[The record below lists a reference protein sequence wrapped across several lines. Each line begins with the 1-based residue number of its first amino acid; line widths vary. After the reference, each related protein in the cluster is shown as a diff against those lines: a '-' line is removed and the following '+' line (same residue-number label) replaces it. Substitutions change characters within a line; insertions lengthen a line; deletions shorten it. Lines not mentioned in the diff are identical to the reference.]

1 MISLGFGV
9 ILLNAISTLWVI
21 RIVYRVVFRVILSF
35 TYVKYAREDG
45 FFEMVMIARRGSFKR
60 D

>member
-1 MISLGFGV
+1 MALDILSVNCMISLGFGV
-9 ILLNAISTLWVI
+9 ILLNAISALWVI

-45 FFEMVMIARRGSFKR
+45 FLRWL
-60 D
+60 